1 MDGSLDPARLR
12 GLALATL
19 FPGFA
24 GTTAPPPWLAG
35 LIREG
40 LGGVVLFGR
49 NVDPRR
55 GDEGVFAL
63 TERLRSERDDL
74 LVAIDEEG
82 GDVTRLDATT
92 GSDLP
97 GSAAL
102 GAVDDPALT
111 RQVAASLGARLRACG
126 IDVNFAP
133 VADIDVDPL
142 NPIVGVRAF
151 GADPRLVARQVAAF
165 VAGQQSWRVAATA
178 KHFPGHG
185 ATDEDSHVTVPTVST
200 PADVLH
206 RRELDPFRAAVA
218 AGVKIVMTAHI
229 KVTAV
234 DPDTPATLSRAVI
247 TGLLRDELGFDG
259 VVMTDGM
266 DMHAISRTVG
276 HAEAGVQALLAG
288 VDALCV
294 GGESTDAATVE
305 RIAAA
310 VVAAV
315 RSGRLPHDRLDEAA
329 TRVRSL
335 ARWTRRA
342 PVFPGSGRGV
352 PPGVEAARRAV
363 VAVGD
368 VALGAAPVVI
378 ELHDEPSVAAGD
390 VPWGIGGPLARR
402 LPGTVVV
409 RLNRTGPDPAS
420 VLAEHDGRPVVV
432 SVRGVRRRAWQAAVV
447 AAIRETHPDL
457 VVVDHD
463 LPADPTVLGHRYVLA
478 FGAARVTA
486 EAAADLLAAGTA
498 VSDTEWT
505 PGSGSSVPPVS
516 A

>member
-19 FPGFA
+19 FPGFV
-24 GTTAPPPWLAG
+24 GTTAPPPWLAA
-35 LIREG
+35 LVREG

-55 GDEGVFAL
+55 GDEGVLAL
-63 TERLRSERDDL
+63 TKRLRTERADL

-102 GAVDDPALT
+102 GVVDDPALT

-126 IDVNFAP
+126 VDVNFAP
-133 VADIDVDPL
+133 VADVDVDPL

-151 GADPRLVARQVAAF
+151 GADPRLVARQVGAF
-165 VAGQQSWRVAATA
+165 VAGQQSWQVAATA

-185 ATDEDSHVTVPTVST
+185 ATDEDSHLTVPTVST
-200 PADVLH
+200 PAHVL
-206 RRELDPFRAAVA
+206 RQRELVPFRAAVA

-229 KVTAV
+229 KVTAI
-234 DPDTPATLSRAVI
+234 DPDAPATLSRPVI

-276 HAEAGVQALLAG
+276 HAEAGVLALLAG

-294 GGESTDAATVE
+294 GGESTDARTVE
-305 RIAAA
+305 GIATAL
-310 VVAAV
+310 VAAV
-315 RSGRLPHDRLDEAA
+315 RSGRLPHDRLFGAA
-329 TRVRSL
+329 RRVRSL
-335 ARWTRRA
+335 ARWARQA
-342 PVFPGSGRGV
+342 PASTGDGPGE
-352 PPGVEAARRAV
+352 PPGVRAARRAV

-368 VALGAAPVVI
+368 VALEAAPVVL
-378 ELHDEPSVAAGD
+378 ELQDEPSVAAGD
-390 VPWGIGGPLARR
+390 VPWGIGAPLARR
-402 LPGTVVV
+402 LPGTVIVP
-409 RLNRTGPDPAS
+409 LHESGPVPAS
-420 VLAEHDGRPVVV
+420 VLAAHDGRPVVV
-432 SVRGVRRRAWQAAVV
+432 SVRGVRRRAWQAATV
-447 AAIRETHPDL
+447 AAIREIRPDV

-463 LPADPTVLGHRYVLA
+463 LPADPGVLGQRYVLA

-486 EAAADLLAAGTA
+486 EAAADLLAALAVAPDPEPAAGWGSTA
-498 VSDTEWT
+498 
-505 PGSGSSVPPVS
+505 PPVS